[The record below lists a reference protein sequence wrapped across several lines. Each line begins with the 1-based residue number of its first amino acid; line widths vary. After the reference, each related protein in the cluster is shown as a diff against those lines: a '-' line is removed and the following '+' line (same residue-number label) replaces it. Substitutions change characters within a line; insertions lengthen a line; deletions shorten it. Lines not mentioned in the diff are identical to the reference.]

1 MIFED
6 WSMKY
11 MLRAKQKSILVL
23 DDDLNI
29 GNVFKLGLQR
39 SLGSDVFVFTD
50 PLLALEHFKRNQR
63 DMVPPLISTSR

>member
-1 MIFED
+1 
-6 WSMKY
+6 MKY